1 VSHVKSYVVA
11 CVFST
16 AEVVTWMAPAEHRW
30 RWRVALLA
38 LGLVLAF

>member
-1 VSHVKSYVVA
+1 MSHVRAYVVA
-11 CVFST
+11 VAFST

-38 LGLVLAF
+38 LGLVLAL